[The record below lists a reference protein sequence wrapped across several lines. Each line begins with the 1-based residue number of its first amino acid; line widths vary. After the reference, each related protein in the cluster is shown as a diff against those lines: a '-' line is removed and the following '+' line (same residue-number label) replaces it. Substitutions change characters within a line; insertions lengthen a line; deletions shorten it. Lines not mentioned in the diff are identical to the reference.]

1 MNTLAHL
8 YLSGI
13 DPERL
18 LGNFIGDSVRGS
30 EFTNL
35 PPGVQRGV
43 LLHRQIDQFTDTHP
57 VFRSLYKLLRPYFG
71 RYAAVVGDVF
81 LDHFLARDWTSHHP
95 QELNEYIEWVHHTI
109 SPQIGQCPIRSQRY
123 FEYLVQT
130 QTLAAYR
137 NIDGIAQTLGQMA
150 KRARFA
156 SRMETGGAVLAEHY
170 ATIESSFEAFFPA
183 IVEFAKSRVADEG
196 GRATPTPH

>member
-30 EFTNL
+30 EFANL

-57 VFRSLYKLLRPYFG
+57 VFRALYKLLRPYFG

-95 QELNEYIEWVHHTI
+95 QELNEYIEWVHRTI

-123 FEYLVQT
+123 FEYLVQN

-137 NIDGIAQTLGQMA
+137 NIDGIAQTLGKWQSA
-150 KRARFA
+150 RDLLHEWKRAARY
-156 SRMETGGAVLAEHY
+156 SRNITRPSNQALRL
-170 ATIESSFEAFFPA
+170 SF
-183 IVEFAKSRVADEG
+183 R
-196 GRATPTPH
+196 H